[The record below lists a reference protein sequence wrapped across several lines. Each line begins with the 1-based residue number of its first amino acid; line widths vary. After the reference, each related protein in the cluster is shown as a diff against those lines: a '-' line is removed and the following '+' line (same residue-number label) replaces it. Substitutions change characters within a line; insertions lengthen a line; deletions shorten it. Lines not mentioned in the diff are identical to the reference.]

1 MKPIIVQF
9 LPELNVG
16 GVERGTIEIAR
27 AIVAE
32 GFRSVVVSNGGR
44 LVEQLLNEGSEHI
57 SLPIHKKAL
66 ASLRLIK
73 KLKPILE
80 EADIAHVRSRM
91 PAWLVSLALKSIKP
105 GKRPKLVSTAH
116 GLYSVN
122 PYSRIMTKGDA
133 LIAISKTV
141 EHHLIKNYGEGLRDK
156 IKIIHRG
163 VDSDEFPFDYSP
175 TESWRQ
181 TWFSDN
187 PQFEGKD
194 LLCFPARITRWKG
207 QTEFINLMTKLS
219 NLNTNCHGLIVGGA
233 SGRNIRFET
242 ELRDHANKSGI
253 QNRITFLGSRA
264 DVREIMSVSK
274 IVFNLSS
281 HPEPFGRTMIE
292 AMSLGIPVIAWNY
305 GGAAESLAAQF
316 PSGLVDPHN
325 FEKLVET
332 TLQVLRDPKTR
343 PTKNVFPLTD
353 MQRKTLDIYKKL
365 VATS

>member
-1 MKPIIVQF
+1 MKPVIVQF

-105 GKRPKLVSTAH
+105 EKRPKLVSTAH

-141 EHHLIKNYGEGLRDK
+141 EHYLIKNYPDFPKGGIVFKDILP
-156 IKIIHRG
+156 ILQNP
-163 VDSDEFPFDYSP
+163 DEFSLLI
-175 TESWRQ
+175 
-181 TWFSDN
+181 
-187 PQFEGKD
+187 KD
-194 LLCFPARITRWKG
+194 MSENKICKEADAIVAIDARGFIFGTAISIALSKPAFT
-207 QTEFINLMTKLS
+207 
-219 NLNTNCHGLIVGGA
+219 
-233 SGRNIRFET
+233 
-242 ELRDHANKSGI
+242 
-253 QNRITFLGSRA
+253 
-264 DVREIMSVSK
+264 
-274 IVFNLSS
+274 
-281 HPEPFGRTMIE
+281 
-292 AMSLGIPVIAWNY
+292 
-305 GGAAESLAAQF
+305 
-316 PSGLVDPHN
+316 
-325 FEKLVET
+325 
-332 TLQVLRDPKTR
+332 
-343 PTKNVFPLTD
+343 PLD
-353 MQRKTLDIYKKL
+353 L
-365 VATS
+365 